1 MTVERLSNAGSL
13 RVIGQHLT
21 GLGASSFEVGKRG
34 EEFIVR
40 MSTDKSGER
49 TFLKS
54 LFKTNQRS
62 LDAAT
67 QTPNPIRFSTSQII
81 QSDTDNRLNRLL
93 PTAMPDANNLSTM
106 LRVLGDYLDR
116 KASGDF
122 DISCDTELVTVNY
135 NEKIENFRVEGLYD
149 LGVHMYLRRSN
160 RCRAT

>member
-1 MTVERLSNAGSL
+1 MTVEPLSNAGSL

-21 GLGASSFEVGKRG
+21 GLGASSFEVDKRG

-40 MSTDKSGER
+40 TSTDECGKR

-54 LFKTNQRS
+54 LFKTNQQPP
-62 LDAAT
+62 DAAT

-81 QSDTDNRLNRLL
+81 QSDTDNRLNRLQ

-116 KASGDF
+116 SASGDF
-122 DISCDTELVTVNY
+122 DISCDMELVKVNY
-135 NEKIENFRVEGLYD
+135 DEKKENFRMDSLYD

-160 RCRAT
+160 RGRAT